1 MISRNISQILK
12 SCWWLGIINDHVYY
26 LSGTPATQSQLAKD
40 VTTFLTWAG
49 EPYYDSKKALEFKV
63 KSEIDLK
70 LLISSD
76 FFFIGLQMLW
86 TLILFLHWSVHMWIY
101 FQAYIL
107 LGMLFAGSY
116 YFYRRTWSSLKHKL
130 VVPNYSKPKKD
141 VLRAKRPGKPKGA
154 PRS

>member
-1 MISRNISQILK
+1 MD
-12 SCWWLGIINDHVYY
+12 IINDHVYY

-76 FFFIGLQMLW
+76 FF
-86 TLILFLHWSVHMWIY
+86 
-101 FQAYIL
+101 L
-107 LGMLFAGSY
+107 LVCKCFELRF
-116 YFYRRTWSSLKHKL
+116 YFYIDQLTCGFIFRLIY
-130 VVPNYSKPKKD
+130 YSECCLLDPTTSTEELG
-141 VLRAKRPGKPKGA
+141 VL
-154 PRS
+154 

>member
-12 SCWWLGIINDHVYY
+12 SCWWLDIINDHVYY

-86 TLILFLHWSVHMWIY
+86 TLILFLHWSVDVDLFSGLYTTRNAVCW
-101 FQAYIL
+101 IL
-107 LGMLFAGSY
+107 LLLQKNLEFFKTQAGS
-116 YFYRRTWSSLKHKL
+116 SKL
-130 VVPNYSKPKKD
+130 QQ
-141 VLRAKRPGKPKGA
+141 A
-154 PRS
+154 

>member
-1 MISRNISQILK
+1 MISRNISQISK
-12 SCWWLGIINDHVYY
+12 SCWWLDIINDHVYY

-76 FFFIGLQMLW
+76 FFFYWSANALNFDFIF
-86 TLILFLHWSVHMWIY
+86 TLISWLVDLFSGLYTTRNAVCW
-101 FQAYIL
+101 IL
-107 LGMLFAGSY
+107 LLLQKNLEFFKTQAGS
-116 YFYRRTWSSLKHKL
+116 SKL
-130 VVPNYSKPKKD
+130 QQ
-141 VLRAKRPGKPKGA
+141 A
-154 PRS
+154 